1 MRFTLR
7 SVQSLALGAAVLGTA
22 SLVGCNKLGSA
33 KFSKTK
39 SGIEYKIFKKVGSK
53 YELREIGP
61 DGDPTYKDRVGKFLT
76 AHIQTSTGKDS
87 VMDNTRKQFDNTRV
101 PLQLGEVQRKGGP
114 EEAYA
119 LLQPGDS
126 AVFRFALDSLFKG
139 RPAPPALKRG
149 GSFVQLFVST
159 DKLIERPEA
168 EKLQQSLQIKA
179 IAAQQKEVA
188 AYATTQGAKDDVI
201 IQDYMKKN
209 GLKMQKDASGIY
221 YQILKPGTG
230 PNVAAGQRVS
240 MNYAGM
246 LLSGKEFDSSAK
258 HGGQPFEFT
267 LGRGE
272 VIPGWDKGVALLN
285 KGSRAI
291 FLIPAPLAY
300 GKAGAGADIPA
311 DSPLKFDVE
320 VLDIKAAAPAPAPMP
335 MPAMPTAPAGAPAQ

>member
-7 SVQSLALGAAVLGTA
+7 SAQALALGAAALGLAGLT
-22 SLVGCNKLGSA
+22 GCNKLGSA

-76 AHIQTSTGKDS
+76 AHIQTRTAKDS
-87 VMDNTRKQFDNTRV
+87 VMDNTRKQFDNSVV

-119 LLQPGDS
+119 LLQAGDS

-139 RPAPPALKRG
+139 RPAPPALKKA
-149 GSFVQLFVST
+149 GSYVQLFVST

-168 EKLQQSLQIKA
+168 EKLQQTLQAKA
-179 IAAQQKEVA
+179 MMAQQKDMAE
-188 AYATTQGAKDDVI
+188 YATKQGAKDDVV
-201 IQDYMKKN
+201 IQEYMKKN
-209 GLKMQKDASGIY
+209 GLKMQKDASGLY
-221 YQILKPGTG
+221 YQVLKPGTG
-230 PNVAAGQRVS
+230 PNAVAGQRVS
-240 MNYAGM
+240 MKYSGT
-246 LLSGKEFDSSAK
+246 LLSGKEFDSTDK

-272 VIPGWDKGVALLN
+272 VIPGWDKGVVLLN

-311 DSPLKFDVE
+311 DAPLKFDVE
-320 VLDIKAAAPAPAPMP
+320 VLDIKAAAPAPVQMPMP
-335 MPAMPTAPAGAPAQ
+335 MPAAPAGAPAQ